1 MTRMPIDEQIKAMIS
16 VIDFYKPKAFALDK
30 GGNGLPL
37 FQQIQKYV
45 EDVRAG
51 NEDEVPPW
59 VMQYKESLLQ
69 AVTVIKGYNFSSK
82 LLVAI
87 DESLNTDDLDDIT
100 KAGLHRNAKDFATD
114 TLREM
119 VDAVQLVLPWDD
131 TFLKQLQGG
140 TFVNTKGGMDQYG
153 RRQYSKGNDHCLDAA
168 RFMAIAWAL
177 HALEEML
184 NAPKHQEAILDSFV
198 ML

>member
-1 MTRMPIDEQIKAMIS
+1 MIS
-16 VIDFYKPKAFALDK
+16 IIDFYKPKAFSMDK
-30 GGNGLPL
+30 GGNGLPM

-45 EDVRAG
+45 EHVRAG

-82 LLVAI
+82 LLVLI
-87 DESLNTDDLDDIT
+87 DDTLKTDDLDDLT
-100 KAGLHRNAKDFATD
+100 KAGLHRNCKDFATD

-119 VDAVQLVLPWDD
+119 VDRQQLLLPWDD
-131 TFLKQLQGG
+131 TFLKQFQGG

-153 RRQYSKGNDHCLDAA
+153 RRQYSKGNDHCLDAG
-168 RFMAIAWAL
+168 RFMALGWAL

-184 NAPKHQEAILDSFV
+184 ESPKAQAPVFDSFV
-198 ML
+198 MI